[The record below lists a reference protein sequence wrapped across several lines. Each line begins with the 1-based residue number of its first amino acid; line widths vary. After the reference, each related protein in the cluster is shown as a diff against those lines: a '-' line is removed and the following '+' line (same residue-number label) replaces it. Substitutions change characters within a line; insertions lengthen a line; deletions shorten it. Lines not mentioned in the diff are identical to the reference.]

1 LVDEAFVID
10 LWSDVVCPFCCL
22 GSRQLCL
29 ALEQFEHRDLV
40 VVRPRAFELD
50 PRPHEESGLSL
61 SELVA
66 RKYAMDLGQVHSLHE
81 RLEAQ
86 AAGLGMTW
94 SLERARP
101 TNTFEAHRLI
111 SLARTQGRGEAM
123 SERLFRAYFCEGLF
137 VGDHETL
144 AQLASEVGVSGVELL
159 LASDDFSDDVRDD
172 EESATE
178 LGITGVPSMLLD
190 GKFMV
195 VGAQGT
201 QQFLDVLRRAWA
213 RREAA

>member
-1 LVDEAFVID
+1 
-10 LWSDVVCPFCCL
+10 
-22 GSRQLCL
+22 
-29 ALEQFEHRDLV
+29 
-40 VVRPRAFELD
+40 
-50 PRPHEESGLSL
+50 
-61 SELVA
+61 
-66 RKYAMDLGQVHSLHE
+66 MDLSQVHSLHE

-111 SLARTQGRGEAM
+111 ALATTQGRGEAM
-123 SERLFRAYFCEGLF
+123 GERLFRAYFCEGLF
-137 VGDHETL
+137 VGDPETL
-144 AQLASEVGVSGVELL
+144 AKLASEVGVDGVDLL
-159 LASDDFSDDVRDD
+159 LTSDAFSEDVREDQ
-172 EESATE
+172 ERATE
-178 LGITGVPSMLLD
+178 LGITGVPSMLFD